1 MNGET
6 SESNSSGID
15 TCRLSRPLRRRVP
28 PRPLRSGVLARRP
41 LAPPKPGLVVGDP
54 ALGAAAAPPPPPQ
67 EMELGPLRLL
77 LPGGGGGR
85 WGETHGGGDRRGLD
99 EVLLALQVE
108 GAAHALAETES
119 CGRAG
124 VAVHRAG
131 VEAVR
136 QVAGGVRTERVR
148 PGPAPHR
155 LQCETRRQEAA
166 VGLQLQV
173 QLPAEGV
180 QAKVRGGVSRRAL
193 QCGLHQLLVFL
204 CGAPARARQKQQRRS
219 RREQ

>member
-6 SESNSSGID
+6 SESNSPGID
-15 TCRLSRPLRRRVP
+15 TCRLSRPLRRRAP

-41 LAPPKPGLVVGDP
+41 LAPPKPGLVVSDP

-67 EMELGPLRLL
+67 EMELGSLRRL
-77 LPGGGGGR
+77 LPGGGGGGGS

-99 EVLLALQVE
+99 EVFLALQVE
-108 GAAHALAETES
+108 GAAHALAEAES

-136 QVAGGVRTERVR
+136 QVAGGVRTERVG
-148 PGPAPHR
+148 PGPAPHG

-173 QLPAEGV
+173 QPPAEGV
-180 QAKVRGGVSRRAL
+180 QAKKEGKTLGRT
-193 QCGLHQLLVFL
+193 FEE
-204 CGAPARARQKQQRRS
+204 K
-219 RREQ
+219 